1 MTNIESGFKQHKD
14 FVFTLA
20 KREVKSRYQQSFLGK
35 LWVIIEPLGLM
46 IVLSTVF
53 SLLVPIPS
61 EGVPY
66 PAFLFVAL
74 LPWLYFNTSV
84 NSSSRTIIGNAGL
97 IRQRNFYR
105 PALILVKLVSETVN
119 FFITLVA
126 LVIVLV
132 YFNIFPGLNAFYVI
146 PIFLIQVVMMLG
158 LMLFLSS
165 VNAYVRDFG
174 LVAPILLKMGRYL
187 SPIMYSYHTIPAEYQ
202 PLMALNPL
210 TGLFD
215 GYRQAVLHN
224 SPPNFVLLSYSLV
237 FSVVVLIIGWMTFMR
252 LQKNFADV
260 V

>member
-1 MTNIESGFKQHKD
+1 MNNSQTGFKQHAD

-20 KREVKSRYQQSFLGK
+20 KRELKSKYQQSLLGK

-46 IVLSTVF
+46 IVLSIAF
-53 SLLVPIPS
+53 SLLVPLPS
-61 EGVPY
+61 EGFPY

-74 LPWLYFNTSV
+74 VPWLFFNNAV
-84 NSSSRTIIGNAGL
+84 NASSRTIIGNAGL

-105 PALILVKLVSETVN
+105 PALVLVKLLSETFN
-119 FFITLVA
+119 FFITLIALA
-126 LVIVLV
+126 LVLLFFQIPLG
-132 YFNIFPGLNAFYVI
+132 FNALYVI
-146 PIFLIQVVMMLG
+146 PIFLIQFMMMLG

-174 LVAPILLKMGRYL
+174 LVAPIMLRMGRYL
-187 SPIMYSYHTIPAEYQ
+187 SPIMYSYQAIPTQYK
-202 PLMALNPL
+202 PYMALNPL

-224 SPPNFVLLSYSLV
+224 SAPDFLLLSFSLI
-237 FSVVVLIIGWMTFMR
+237 FALVVLVVGWVTFTK